1 MRLLVV
7 FSLFILNLN
16 TFGQFKTLP
25 YIQIGESENLD
36 KMLVMWHTNE
46 EIKDFKLK
54 FKIQESTDKTIEKAV
69 TGKPVIVSGKTER
82 YVYEGIFNGV
92 PPGKTIAYEIW
103 TGKSKVFSSAFK
115 TKALKEE
122 EVKMV
127 VFGDVGTGNEIQ
139 RKIGN
144 LVMKEQP
151 QMVAISGDI
160 VYNRGLVHEYDSNF
174 YPYYNSQAYPFMSR
188 VPFFVAPGN
197 HDLETRDLNKYP
209 DALAYYYF
217 WNQPLNGPDFKENS
231 SLHPELIGADS
242 LKKDFYSNA
251 GNKYPVMS
259 NYSFDYGD
267 SFWLVLD
274 SNPYVNWSDSTLI
287 KWVKNEMDKAKDF
300 TWKFVMFHHPGFN
313 SSRAH
318 YEQQQMRILSPLFE
332 AGKID
337 VVFNGHVHNYQR
349 TFPMQFNPYGT
360 GSRIATSTNQTRGKV
375 ISGKWTLDKIYDGK
389 KNLKPNG
396 PIYIITGAGGR
407 ELYDVD
413 QNNDKDSWQ
422 PFTCQFYSVKHS
434 FTSITF
440 NPRLLKIKQI
450 NIEGETVEELLIE
463 KP

>member
-1 MRLLVV
+1 MRLLIV

-36 KMLVMWHTNE
+36 KMVVMWHTDT
-46 EIKDFKLK
+46 EIKDFKIK
-54 FKIQESTDKTIEKAV
+54 YHISGNQSKTKEQW
-69 TGKPVIVSGKTER
+69 VSGKRLSVSGTTNR
-82 YVYEGIFNGV
+82 FIYEATLFDLI
-92 PPGKTIAYEIW
+92 PGKLVTYEIW
-103 TGKSKVFSSAFK
+103 RGKTKVFSSEFK
-115 TKALKEE
+115 AQARKDE

-127 VFGDVGTGNEIQ
+127 VFGDVGTGTEIQ

-160 VYNRGLVHEYDSNF
+160 VYNRGLVHEYDENF
-174 YPYYNSQAYPFMSR
+174 YPYNNAPEYPFMSR

-197 HDLETRDLNKYP
+197 HDLETRDLNKYNG
-209 DALAYYYF
+209 ALAYYYF

-231 SLHPELIGADS
+231 ALHPELIGSDS
-242 LKKDFYSNA
+242 LKKDFYA
-251 GNKYPVMS
+251 YTEKKYPVMS
-259 NYSFDYGD
+259 NYSFNYGD

-287 KWVKNEMDKAKDF
+287 KWVKNEMEKAKDF

-332 AGKID
+332 AGKVD

-349 TFPMQFNPYGT
+349 TFPMNFLPYGT
-360 GSRIATSTNQTRGKV
+360 GSRIASSTNQTRGKV

-389 KNLKPNG
+389 TQLKPNG
-396 PIYIITGAGGR
+396 PIYIVTGAGGR

-413 QNNDKDSWQ
+413 QTDDKDSWQ

-434 FTSITF
+434 FTSIIF
-440 NPRLLKIKQI
+440 NSKSLKIKQI
-450 NIEGETVEELLIE
+450 DIDGNLVEEISIV